1 MQIPSDNPDHHPRR
15 RRLPFRWPWPVSIRS
30 RLLIAFVL
38 LVLLPATIISVSTVT
53 LGKRHGEQQVLIH
66 LQSVATLKDK
76 QITAWLESMRIH
88 LTSVLYPHRVPH
100 LIDPLLEHAP
110 GSAAYRRAYE
120 ELHIQFAQMSD
131 ATELFEEVLLLDRQG
146 RVLIST
152 ERNHEG
158 QVHATQD
165 YFWRGLR
172 GPYMQSLSSSTA
184 QGRSSPVVVSRPVL
198 DMEGNV
204 RGVLAGRASSAKLNE
219 IMLQRVGLGTTG
231 ETYLVGQNFLLLTES
246 RFEDRDEHVLRLHT
260 PALESVFQTRTNHS
274 GLYENYRHQ
283 QVIGVYHWLPTL
295 QMVLVAEQEEAEAF
309 QATNATL
316 EFNMIFAGMAVCVA
330 LLSAIFVWRSIATP
344 LANLAQTATHIAAG
358 DLDTVARI
366 ERDDEVGALAQAF
379 NSMTARLRQVI
390 GNLENYVGEL
400 EQAEAEV
407 RDANARLARD
417 VVEQEALSRLSNEL
431 QRCQTPDEAY
441 ASSVPLL
448 REVFVARPGAFY
460 RRIAGAP
467 HLELVGKWGTD
478 APAQV
483 PPLLTECPAL
493 EGKRYLITERGQLT
507 DQCRAC
513 MGDTS
518 NLAVCVQLQTG
529 GEQFG
534 VLHLRV
540 GTDTHSELHT
550 HVLPLAVRVADLLAL
565 ALANLHLRAN
575 LREEAIRDSL
585 TGLFNRRYLN
595 EALNQK
601 LSQAQRHQRTVG
613 MILLDIDHFKHI
625 NDTYGH
631 DAGDAV
637 LRAIGTLLRTNLRAE
652 DTACRFG
659 GEELLLVLPEIVEGD
674 ALRRSEELRQRINAM
689 EITYGDIVLPRITVS
704 MGIAIF
710 PHHEQTHDRLMTA
723 ADQALYH
730 AKATGRN
737 RVCVA
742 QQVRQRCEQ
751 PVAPPS
757 RT

>member
-1 MQIPSDNPDHHPRR
+1 
-15 RRLPFRWPWPVSIRS
+15 
-30 RLLIAFVL
+30 
-38 LVLLPATIISVSTVT
+38 
-53 LGKRHGEQQVLIH
+53 
-66 LQSVATLKDK
+66 
-76 QITAWLESMRIH
+76 
-88 LTSVLYPHRVPH
+88 
-100 LIDPLLEHAP
+100 
-110 GSAAYRRAYE
+110 
-120 ELHIQFAQMSD
+120 
-131 ATELFEEVLLLDRQG
+131 
-146 RVLIST
+146 
-152 ERNHEG
+152 
-158 QVHATQD
+158 
-165 YFWRGLR
+165 
-172 GPYMQSLSSSTA
+172 
-184 QGRSSPVVVSRPVL
+184 
-198 DMEGNV
+198 
-204 RGVLAGRASSAKLNE
+204 
-219 IMLQRVGLGTTG
+219 
-231 ETYLVGQNFLLLTES
+231 
-246 RFEDRDEHVLRLHT
+246 
-260 PALESVFQTRTNHS
+260 
-274 GLYENYRHQ
+274 
-283 QVIGVYHWLPTL
+283 
-295 QMVLVAEQEEAEAF
+295 
-309 QATNATL
+309 
-316 EFNMIFAGMAVCVA
+316 
-330 LLSAIFVWRSIATP
+330 
-344 LANLAQTATHIAAG
+344 
-358 DLDTVARI
+358 
-366 ERDDEVGALAQAF
+366 
-379 NSMTARLRQVI
+379 
-390 GNLENYVGEL
+390 
-400 EQAEAEV
+400 
-407 RDANARLARD
+407 
-417 VVEQEALSRLSNEL
+417 
-431 QRCQTPDEAY
+431 
-441 ASSVPLL
+441 
-448 REVFVARPGAFY
+448 
-460 RRIAGAP
+460 
-467 HLELVGKWGTD
+467 
-478 APAQV
+478 
-483 PPLLTECPAL
+483 
-493 EGKRYLITERGQLT
+493 
-507 DQCRAC
+507 

-540 GTDTHSELHT
+540 GTDMHSELHT

-742 QQVRQRCEQ
+742 EQVRQRCEQ